1 MTAAV
6 AGSVAQSAAVASGEV
21 SKAADSMAKGTVS
34 IAKNV
39 KDSAD
44 KVDLFNSKLRAKAVE
59 DYNNAVERY
68 ENVADDLAKS
78 TQALY
83 DLRKIAI
90 VHVKYVEQHIN
101 QLANTPKEFA
111 VELHKINTEVT
122 TSRIKRM
129 RLRRQ
134 KSKQKQLKEGLEQEP
149 PSVLWESQ

>member
-1 MTAAV
+1 M
-6 AGSVAQSAAVASGEV
+6 
-21 SKAADSMAKGTVS
+21 
-34 IAKNV
+34 
-39 KDSAD
+39 
-44 KVDLFNSKLRAKAVE
+44 
-59 DYNNAVERY
+59 
-68 ENVADDLAKS
+68 
-78 TQALY
+78 

>member
-1 MTAAV
+1 
-6 AGSVAQSAAVASGEV
+6 
-21 SKAADSMAKGTVS
+21 MAKGTVS

-122 TSRIKRM
+122 TFENKEDEIKEAE
-129 RLRRQ
+129 
-134 KSKQKQLKEGLEQEP
+134 KQAKAAEGGSGAGP